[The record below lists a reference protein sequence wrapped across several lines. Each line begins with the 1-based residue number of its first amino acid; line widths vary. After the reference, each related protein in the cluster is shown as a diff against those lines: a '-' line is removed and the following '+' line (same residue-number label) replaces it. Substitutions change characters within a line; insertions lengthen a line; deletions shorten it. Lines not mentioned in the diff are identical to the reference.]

1 MKTINFSYNWN
12 NKLDCKSFTTLRLSN
27 RNKYKIGET
36 YSVSIKNQIKKNV
49 VIIDIKTIWLHE
61 INDFIAYLDTGYSKE
76 ECINIIKKMYKSVDF
91 KKKQFDFI
99 LLNEVV
105 LY

>member
-12 NKLDCKSFTTLRLSN
+12 NKLDCKAFTTLRLSN

-36 YSVSIKNQIKKNV
+36 YAVNLKSKFIKNAQ
-49 VIIDIKTIWLHE
+49 IIDIKTIWLHQ
-61 INDFIAYLDTGYSKE
+61 INDYITYLDTGYNKE

-91 KKKQFDFI
+91 TKTKMDFI
-99 LLNEVV
+99 LIKEE
-105 LY
+105 